1 MQDLYKVVRIDEM
14 DYGCEG
20 VPDGASLMDEVTLE
34 AKDGTRRTVP
44 AKDRALTAMKLE
56 EGDYAY
62 LAGGVL
68 QKAYVGE
75 FRPMRRFKQALPED
89 ECLDVLAHGEI
100 GVLAVSG
107 DDGYPYAVPLNF
119 YFDRENMKIY
129 FHGASAGHKIDSI
142 ARNDRVSFC
151 VTENLGKA
159 PGEWWNTW
167 KSVIAFGRIHP
178 VLDRDETVEITRKI
192 GYKYY
197 PDKELVE
204 KEIEA
209 TKSRV
214 HCLELR
220 IEHLSGKRVR
230 EK

>member
-1 MQDLYKVVRIDEM
+1 MQDLYKVIRIDEM

-34 AKDGTRRTVP
+34 AEDGTRRTVP
-44 AKDRALTAMKLE
+44 ANDRALTAMKLD
-56 EGDYAY
+56 EGDCAY
-62 LAGGVL
+62 LVGGVL

-75 FRPMRRFKQALPED
+75 FRPMRRFKQALSEE
-89 ECLDVLAHGEI
+89 ECLDVLEKGGH

-119 YFDRENMKIY
+119 YFDRENMKLY
-129 FHGASAGHKIDSI
+129 FHGASVGHKIDSI
-142 ARNDRVSFC
+142 ARHDKVSFC

-178 VLDRDETVEITRKI
+178 VPDMKETEEITRNI

-209 TKSRV
+209 TRTRV

>member
-1 MQDLYKVVRIDEM
+1 MQNVYKVVRIDEM

-20 VPDGASLMDEVTLE
+20 VPDGASFMDEVTLE
-34 AKDGTRRTVP
+34 AEDGARRTVP
-44 AKDRALTAMKLE
+44 AKDSELLAMKLE
-56 EGDYAY
+56 EGDRAY
-62 LAGGVL
+62 LAGGML

-89 ECLDVLAHGEI
+89 ECLDVLERGAR

-107 DDGYPYAVPLNF
+107 DDGYPYAVPLNY
-119 YFDRENMKIY
+119 YFDREKMKVY
-129 FHGASAGHKIDSI
+129 FHGAVAGHKIDSI
-142 ARNDRVSFC
+142 ARNDKVSFC
-151 VTENLGKA
+151 VIENQGKN
-159 PGEWWNTW
+159 PGEWWNVW
-167 KSVIAFGRIHP
+167 KSVIAFGRIRS
-178 VLDRDETVEITRKI
+178 VLDMDETAEITRKI
-192 GYKYY
+192 GCKYY

-204 KEIEA
+204 KELEA
-209 TKSRV
+209 TRTRV